1 MNPMQWPARLTETT
15 LTADAEAIRL
25 YAEITNDFNPLH
37 VNADFAAKTPF
48 GRPIAHGTM
57 SLALVWEAIGAT
69 FGDAARPGKAE
80 IRFSA
85 PVREGDV
92 VTARGELVDA
102 DRGRYAFEV
111 RNQEDSVALS
121 GWVEIATT

>member
-1 MNPMQWPARLTETT
+1 MNTMQWPARLSEAR
-15 LTADAEAIRL
+15 LEASPEAIRL

-37 VNADFAAKTPF
+37 VDADFAAKTPF

-69 FGDAARPGKAE
+69 FGDAARPGEAE

-92 VTARGELVDA
+92 VTARGELVDP
-102 DRGRYAFEV
+102 DSGRYAFEV

-121 GWVEIATT
+121 GWVEIART